1 MLECESSFH
10 SKPFY
15 DGRTRLKVGASGSR
29 LLTWHQRQ
37 TPSHIFMN
45 KASVCIS
52 PTDSGGCLNPSIPAQ
67 GGTLPNALGC
77 GVRPK
82 AAGRLFLHLTPQM
95 KRSPNLLGLFH
106 DPSDKEPS
114 SERTTVILS
123 LLHLKWTNQIFV
135 ICARQIQP
143 EAIGWSEAITA
154 LRRTAAFN

>member
-1 MLECESSFH
+1 MLECESSFP

-29 LLTWHQRQ
+29 LLTWHQRR

-52 PTDSGGCLNPSIPAQ
+52 PTDSGSCLNPSIPAQ
-67 GGTLPNALGC
+67 SGTLSNALGC
-77 GVRPK
+77 GVPPK
-82 AAGRLFLHLTPQM
+82 AAGRPSLPPTTQM
-95 KRSPNLLGLFH
+95 KCWVLFH
-106 DPSDKEPS
+106 DPSDKESS
-114 SERTTVILS
+114 SERRTVTLS

-143 EAIGWSEAITA
+143 EAICWSEAITA